1 MAKKQRKPNPNTKTY
16 RHFRQDVERFTGQI
30 ARWQTRCDKAA
41 HAGDMDAARQYE
53 QDVKDLT
60 DILNT
65 IEQGDWALAL
75 DLVWQLDTLVA
86 DRIPARL
93 YNFIAKA
100 NGYC

>member
-1 MAKKQRKPNPNTKTY
+1 MAQKQRNLKTY
-16 RHFRQDVERFTGQI
+16 RQFQQYIQRFTAQV
-30 ARWQTRCDKAA
+30 ARWQARCDKAA
-41 HAGDMDAARQYE
+41 QARDMDAARQYE

-60 DILNT
+60 DILNS

-75 DLVWQLDTLVA
+75 DLAWQIDTLVA

-93 YNFIAKA
+93 YNFIAKE

>member
-1 MAKKQRKPNPNTKTY
+1 MAKKQRNPKTY
-16 RHFRQDVERFTGQI
+16 GQFREDVKRFTAQI
-30 ARWQTRCDKAA
+30 ARWQAKCDKAA
-41 HAGDMDAARQYE
+41 KACDIDAARQYE

-60 DILNT
+60 DILNS

-75 DLVWQLDTLVA
+75 DLAWQIDTLVA

-93 YNFIAKA
+93 YNFIAKE